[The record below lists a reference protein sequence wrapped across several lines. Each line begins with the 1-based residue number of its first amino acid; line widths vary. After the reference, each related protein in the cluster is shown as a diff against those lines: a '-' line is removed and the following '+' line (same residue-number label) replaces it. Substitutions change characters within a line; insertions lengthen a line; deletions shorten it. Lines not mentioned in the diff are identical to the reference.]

1 VRFWRPLREFRRVPL
16 GFVIALRA
24 PRIDHISS
32 RKRPVFG
39 EWARLSQN
47 SLPITLEL
55 TASIPIEL
63 RAFRPKLSGCLR
75 VVEVTD
81 LSSWGVALAP
91 RQYLNLGHREDRTM
105 TAKTKTA
112 KQTPSNKSPKIAP
125 AAKGK
130 AAKKAASSK
139 TGPATKLS
147 AIAAAARVLSET
159 GRAVTCP
166 ELIEAMAAKR
176 YWKSPGGKTPAST
189 LYASI
194 YQEIKSK
201 RKDSRFRKTERGKF
215 AATGVA

>member
-1 VRFWRPLREFRRVPL
+1 
-16 GFVIALRA
+16 
-24 PRIDHISS
+24 
-32 RKRPVFG
+32 
-39 EWARLSQN
+39 
-47 SLPITLEL
+47 
-55 TASIPIEL
+55 
-63 RAFRPKLSGCLR
+63 
-75 VVEVTD
+75 
-81 LSSWGVALAP
+81 
-91 RQYLNLGHREDRTM
+91 M

-112 KQTPSNKSPKIAP
+112 KQAPTNKGRKTSP

-139 TGPATKLS
+139 ASPSAKLS

-159 GRAVTCP
+159 GREMTCP

-176 YWKSPGGKTPAST
+176 YWTSPGGKTPAAT

-201 RKDSRFRKTERGKF
+201 GKDARFRKTERGKF